1 MNDFCKGYILSYFK
15 DHQQE
20 YSFHEIAKGLGKPVL
35 KIDELV
41 EELISEK
48 MLIYNSE
55 NMLVLTPEGRVAI
68 LNEQIDYYPFDRIKN
83 ERNIIHPEKALS
95 LTEIYIP
102 DRFLS
107 KLR

>member
-20 YSFHEIAKGLGKPVL
+20 YSFHEIAKGLGMPVL

-41 EELISEK
+41 EELISAK
-48 MLIYNSE
+48 MLVYNSE
-55 NMLVLTPEGRVAI
+55 NMLVLTPEGRIAI
-68 LNEQIDYYPFDRIKN
+68 MNEQIDYYPFDHIRS
-83 ERNIIHPEKALS
+83 ERSMIHPEKALP
-95 LTEIYIP
+95 LTEIHIP
-102 DRFLS
+102 DRFIS